1 MSVLRRLDTTRGH
14 TVLWLL
20 AGILILAGLLR
31 FWGLSA
37 ESLWLDEATS
47 LVVADN
53 SPAHI
58 VALTAADIHP
68 PLYYLLLHVWLVFG
82 QSEAAMRS
90 LSAAIGLLSVAALYG
105 LGRDLWGQ
113 TAGLLAALLLAVS
126 PLHIWYS
133 QETRMYGLMA
143 LWAILSSWLMFR
155 AWERGGW
162 LNWAGYVLVAALG
175 MYTHYYM
182 GFVLLAQN
190 LFVGYLLL
198 RRRVD
203 RETLIHWV
211 VAQLAWIVLF
221 APWIPTVISQL
232 RGGGGAWVAHAVGRP
247 TPQVLWD
254 TFIGFTIGP
263 VRELIPVWI
272 RRGAYAAYLALL
284 AGAIWII
291 FRSGKEGEESEL
303 AHRWSATDRGVF
315 CLLWCA
321 APIGIVWLASQ
332 VKPMYSLR
340 YLLPFLPPFYLLL
353 AVSVRDLMKRWEA
366 VGLAVIGV
374 LVILNVAGA
383 WMMARTMQKPDWRDL
398 TAQLIEESVEG
409 DVIMPEPFW
418 NAKPLRYYAGGRL
431 VVSDVAPLP
440 ATKQGVA
447 DALALLA
454 RDATRLWLVEDA
466 GHYGDPD
473 RLLAGY
479 LNSRYPLLQVETFA
493 GIGNV
498 ALYQLDDVTQ

>member
-14 TVLWLL
+14 IGLWLL
-20 AGILILAGLLR
+20 AGILLLAGLLR
-31 FWGLSA
+31 FWGLSS

-53 SPAHI
+53 TPAHI

-68 PLYYLLLHVWLVFG
+68 PLYYLLLHIWLVFG
-82 QSEAAMRS
+82 QSEVAMRS

-113 TAGLLAALLLAVS
+113 TAGLLAAMLLAVS

-155 AWERGGW
+155 AWERGGR
-162 LNWAGYVLVAALG
+162 LNWAGYALVAALG

-198 RRRVD
+198 RRRVNKQ
-203 RETLIHWV
+203 TLIHWII
-211 VAQLAWIVLF
+211 AQLAWIVLF
-221 APWIPTVISQL
+221 APWIPTVISQI
-232 RGGGGAWVAHAVGRP
+232 GGEGGAWVAHAVGRP

-263 VRELIPVWI
+263 VREMMPVWV
-272 RRGAYAAYLALL
+272 RRGAYAAYLAILV
-284 AGAIWII
+284 GAIWTIL
-291 FRSGKEGEESEL
+291 RPDREAEGGESIQL
-303 AHRWSATDRGVF
+303 WSVADRGVF

-353 AVSVRDLMKRWEA
+353 AVSVRALMKRWEA
-366 VGLAVIGV
+366 AGVALIGL
-374 LVILNVAGA
+374 LVILNLGGA
-383 WMMARTMQKPDWRDL
+383 WMMEGTMQKPDWRGL
-398 TAQLIEESVEG
+398 TAYLVERADDG
-409 DVIMPEPFW
+409 DTVMPEPFW
-418 NAKPLRYYAGGRL
+418 NAKPLRYYAGSRL

-440 ATKQGVA
+440 ATEQGVA
-447 DALALLA
+447 DAVALLA
-454 RDATRLWLVEDA
+454 GNATRLWLVEDA

-479 LNSRYPLLQVETFA
+479 LNSRYPLLQIEAFA
-493 GIGNV
+493 GIRNV